1 MKVFASAL
9 LAMGAAAMRLAALNE
24 SAAVST
30 RDQEI
35 AGQDDNGHPVNAA
48 GQRVF
53 PHAAP
58 DCTTYAADADAAK
71 ATYPDAAT
79 FVAVLDGDDSG
90 TIDEKE
96 AWSAIYCF
104 VEWGALT
111 EPQGWAAFDG
121 FQKAY
126 GPGGAA
132 PNAEI
137 AAIL

>member
-9 LAMGAAAMRLAALNE
+9 LAMGAASLRLAAIE
-24 SAAVST
+24 DAAP
-30 RDQEI
+30 RDQKV
-35 AGQDDNGHPVNAA
+35 AGQNDDGHPVNAA

-53 PHAAP
+53 PHEAP

-71 ATYPDAAT
+71 ALYPDAAT

-111 EPQGWAAFDG
+111 EP
-121 FQKAY
+121 
-126 GPGGAA
+126 
-132 PNAEI
+132 
-137 AAIL
+137 